1 MNKSLDDLLSSMPV
15 VGTINVDNPRDPKNR
30 APLYEPTG
38 RSAEDFARDFGRCE
52 YQRDKYKNAL
62 IRILAVHE
70 RLAAHAAETGEDC
83 NEFEAWGA
91 KCCAD
96 IANEA
101 LPPYLRCLSGAAS

>member
-1 MNKSLDDLLSSMPV
+1 MSDWH
-15 VGTINVDNPRDPKNR
+15 
-30 APLYEPTG
+30 PTG
-38 RSAEDFARDFGRCE
+38 QSADEFAREFGRCE
-52 YQRDKYKNAL
+52 YQRDKYKTAL

-70 RLAAHAAETGEDC
+70 RLAKHAVETDGGPEGC

-101 LPPYLRCLSGAAS
+101 LPKEYRS